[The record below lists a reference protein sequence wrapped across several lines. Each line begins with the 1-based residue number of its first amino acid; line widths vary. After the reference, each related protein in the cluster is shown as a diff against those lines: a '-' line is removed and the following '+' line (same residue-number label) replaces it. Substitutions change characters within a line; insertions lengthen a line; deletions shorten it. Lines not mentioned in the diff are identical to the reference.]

1 MQVNNQSKP
10 HQTTFHE
17 LSEGLSPE
25 GKYSHLQVFLHRNF
39 KCQIGSK
46 FLMVTP
52 SVFGLVLVKDLT
64 YENGFVIVQIYDC
77 VTQQVGNVR
86 IDTKDERC
94 NVIFI
99 CYEDI
104 KSIVLIDSKKV
115 VDDSGL
121 LEFEY

>member
-1 MQVNNQSKP
+1 MVANSDSKGC
-10 HQTTFHE
+10 QTTFHE
-17 LSEGLSPE
+17 LSVGFTTD
-25 GKYSHLQVFLHRNF
+25 GKFSHLQVFLHRNF

-52 SVFGLVLVKDLT
+52 SVFGLVVVKDLT
-64 YENGFVIVQIYDC
+64 YKNGIIIVQIYDC

-86 IDTKDERC
+86 IDINDERP
-94 NVIFI
+94 NALFI
-99 CYEDI
+99 CFEDI
-104 KSIVLIDSKKV
+104 RSIVLTDSKKV

>member
-1 MQVNNQSKP
+1 MSVNNQSKP

-17 LSEGLSPE
+17 LSECLSPV
-25 GKYSHLQVFLHRNF
+25 GKYAHLQVFLHRNF

-52 SVFGLVLVKDLT
+52 SVFGLVVVKDLI
-64 YENGFVIVQIYDC
+64 YENGIVIVEFLDC
-77 VTQQVGNVR
+77 VTERVGNVR
-86 IDTKDERC
+86 IGISDERP
-94 NVIFI
+94 NVLFI
-99 CYEDI
+99 CFEDI
-104 KSIVLIDSKKV
+104 KSILLTDSKKV

>member
-1 MQVNNQSKP
+1 MPVNNQSKP
-10 HQTTFHE
+10 HQTTYHE
-17 LSEGLSPE
+17 LCEGLSAD

-52 SVFGLVLVKDLT
+52 SIFGLVVVKDLT
-64 YENGFVIVQIYDC
+64 YENGFVNVQIYDC
-77 VTQQVGNVR
+77 VTQQYGNVR
-86 IDTKDERC
+86 VDINDERC

-99 CYEDI
+99 CYADI
-104 KSIVLIDSKKV
+104 QSIVLTDSKKV

>member
-1 MQVNNQSKP
+1 MPVNNQSKP

-17 LSEGLSPE
+17 LSEGLSPD
-25 GKYSHLQVFLHRNF
+25 GKFSHMQVFLHRNF

-52 SVFGLVLVKDLT
+52 SVFGLVVVKDLT
-64 YENGFVIVQIYDC
+64 YENGIVIVEFLDC
-77 VTQQVGNVR
+77 VTEQVGNVR
-86 IDTKDERC
+86 IDINDERLS
-94 NVIFI
+94 VLFI
-99 CYEDI
+99 CFDDI
-104 KSIVLIDSKKV
+104 KSIVLTDNKKV

>member
-1 MQVNNQSKP
+1 MPVHNQSKP

-17 LSEGLSPE
+17 LSEGLSPD
-25 GKYSHLQVFLHRNF
+25 GKFSHLQVFLHRNF

-52 SVFGLVLVKDLT
+52 SVFGLVVVKDLT
-64 YENGFVIVQIYDC
+64 YVNGIINVEFLDC
-77 VTQQVGNVR
+77 VTMQVGNVQ
-86 IDTKDERC
+86 ININDERP
-94 NVIFI
+94 NVLFI
-99 CYEDI
+99 CFEDI
-104 KSIVLIDSKKV
+104 KSIVLTDSKKV